1 MEFIRALKR
10 QILSSLKLAAL
21 AYKQAMRDNVMQ
33 SASSMVYSTL
43 MALVPAVTFIFT
55 FFSAFGVLEPLVGLL
70 RQWLSDIIGPEA
82 GFQLMDLLNLY
93 TTNAT
98 SLGVVGLVSFLI
110 TMVLLI
116 NKVWIVI
123 NHIYRTTRN
132 RNSLKRLANFVTFLI
147 VACLLIAAY
156 ISIQSIVNSWYL
168 NLIGASVAR
177 WSRIVALVGP
187 IIISWTI
194 LFMLTYFVPNTKVR
208 FASAMV
214 GSVSGT
220 LFLMVF
226 SKFLFLLSGMA
237 ARYSVIYGS
246 LAIVFLFLVLFYVF
260 WAVVFYCIELSYVHQ
275 FRPDIQSYKGLPQSP
290 ALQLCEGINIM
301 MLIGSNFRNGG
312 GATTTREMM
321 NRLAIPDRR
330 LHGFLELLT
339 QLNFITPTNNG
350 QTMYIPMQPLENLK
364 VQDLVNSLYGLES
377 IELDERDT
385 AGEAIASQVQARGV
399 ASLGSLTIENLLQR
413 I

>member
-1 MEFIRALKR
+1 MSFIRTIRKQVLGSIKFASLALN
-10 QILSSLKLAAL
+10 QAL
-21 AYKQAMRDNVMQ
+21 RDNVMQ

-55 FFSAFGVLEPLVGLL
+55 FFSAFGVLEPLVDLL
-70 RQWLSDIIGPEA
+70 QQWLSEVIRVEA
-82 GFQLMDLLNLY
+82 GFQLMNLLNLY

-132 RNSLKRLANFVTFLI
+132 RNSIKRLANFVTFVI
-147 VACLLIAAY
+147 VSCMLVAAY
-156 ISIQSIVNSWYL
+156 ISIQSVVNSWYL
-168 NLIGASVAR
+168 NLIGASVAL
-177 WSRIVALVGP
+177 WSKLVGVFAP
-187 IIISWTI
+187 IFTTWVI
-194 LFMLTYFVPNTKVR
+194 LFMLTFFVPNTKVR
-208 FASAMV
+208 FSSAMV
-214 GSVSGT
+214 GSVTGT
-220 LFLMVF
+220 LFLTVF

-237 ARYSVIYGS
+237 ASYSVIYGS

-260 WAVVFYCIELSYVHQ
+260 WAVVLYSIELSYVHQ
-275 FRPDIQSYKGLPQSP
+275 FRPDIQVYKGLPQSP
-290 ALQLCEGINIM
+290 ALQLCEGVNIM

-312 GATTTREMM
+312 GSTSTKEMM

-330 LHGFLELLT
+330 LNGFLELLT
-339 QLNFITPTNNG
+339 QLKFITPTNNG
-350 QTMYIPMQPLENLK
+350 HTMYLPMQPLENLK
-364 VQDLVNSLYGLES
+364 VQDLVNSLYGLEN

-385 AGEAIASQVQARGV
+385 AGEAISSQVQARGV
-399 ASLGSLTIENLLQR
+399 SSLGNLTIENLLQR

>member
-1 MEFIRALKR
+1 MAFIRTIKKQILASLK
-10 QILSSLKLAAL
+10 LSSLAFNQAL
-21 AYKQAMRDNVMQ
+21 RDNVMQ

-55 FFSAFGVLEPLVGLL
+55 FFSAFGVLEPLVNLL
-70 RQWLSDIIGPEA
+70 REWLTDIVGPEA
-82 GFQLMDLLNLY
+82 GIQLMDLLNLY
-93 TTNAT
+93 TANAT

-147 VACLLIAAY
+147 VACLLVAAY

-168 NLIGASVAR
+168 NLIGASVAL
-177 WSRIVALVGP
+177 WSRIVGVVAP
-187 IIISWTI
+187 IVISWVI

-208 FASAMV
+208 FSSAMV
-214 GSVSGT
+214 GSVTGT
-220 LFLMVF
+220 LFLVLF
-226 SKFLFLLSGMA
+226 SKLLFLLSGMA
-237 ARYSVIYGS
+237 ANYSVIYGS
-246 LAIVFLFLVLFYVF
+246 LAIVFLFLFLFYVF
-260 WAVVFYCIELSYVHQ
+260 WAVVFYSITLAYVHQ
-275 FRPDIQSYKGLPQSP
+275 FRPDIQVYKGLPQSP
-290 ALQLCEGINIM
+290 ALQLCEGVNIM

-312 GATTTREMM
+312 GSTNTREMM
-321 NRLAIPDRR
+321 DRLAIPDLR
-330 LHGFLELLT
+330 LNGFLELLT
-339 QLNFITPTNNG
+339 QLKFITPTNNG
-350 QTMYIPMQPLENLK
+350 HTMYIPMQPLESLK
-364 VQDLVNSLYGLES
+364 VQDLVNSLYGLS
-377 IELDERDT
+377 TIELDERDT

-399 ASLGSLTIENLLQR
+399 SSLGNLTIENLLQR